1 LKDPFDPREHFRPWR
16 DARFWPNHGPWQNN
30 LRGKQRSVFRIF
42 FLFFLLILAFST
54 MGVGSLL
61 WLLYQLLSGNPPT
74 LLTLW
79 LVGPGVLLAFM
90 LLLGGVAAWFFRQFG
105 SPLAAVMA
113 AADAVADGDLT
124 VRVPVRGPREFA
136 RLAISFNRMVQ
147 ELQRSDQQRR
157 NLTADVAH
165 ELRTPLHIIQGNLE
179 GILDGVYQ
187 PKEEHIQATLDETR
201 SLARLVDDLQTLS
214 LAESGQLS
222 LKHEVVN
229 TAELLADVVT
239 SFSPRA
245 EAAQIRLDLRILGE
259 PTDLILSA
267 DSGRLDQV
275 LGNLVS
281 NAFRHTPAGGSIT
294 LSAVPVSGGVR
305 LSVADTGEGIP
316 AEDLPFIFDRFWR
329 GNRSRAHTG
338 GATSGLGLAISKQ
351 LVQAHGGRINV
362 ESEPGKGT
370 TFVIDLPFP
379 GKQIL

>member
-1 LKDPFDPREHFRPWR
+1 VEPFDPREHFRPWR
-16 DARFWPNHGPWQNN
+16 DPRFWPNHGPWQKN
-30 LRGKQRSVFRIF
+30 LRGKQRSVFRVF
-42 FLFFLLILAFST
+42 FLFFLLIMAFSS
-54 MGVGSLL
+54 MGVGALL
-61 WLLYQLLSGNPPT
+61 WLLFQWIGGNSPT

-79 LVGPGVLLAFM
+79 LVGPGVFLAFM
-90 LLLGGVAAWFFRQFG
+90 ILMGAAGTWFFRQFG

-136 RLAISFNRMVQ
+136 RLAISFNRMVE

-187 PKEEHIQATLDETR
+187 PKEDHIQATLDETR

-214 LAESGQLS
+214 RAESGQLS
-222 LKHEVVN
+222 LKLEAVN
-229 TAELLADVVT
+229 TGELLADVVT

-245 EAAQIRLDLRILGE
+245 EGAQILLNIDLQGE
-259 PTDLILSA
+259 ASDLVISA
-267 DSGRLDQV
+267 DYGRLDQV

-281 NAFRHTPAGGSIT
+281 NAFRHTPAGGSVT
-294 LSAVPVSGGVR
+294 LAAMPVSGGVR
-305 LSVADTGEGIP
+305 LRVADTGEGIP
-316 AEDLPFIFDRFWR
+316 AADLPYIFDRFWR
-329 GNRSRAHTG
+329 GDRSRAHSAG
-338 GATSGLGLAISKQ
+338 VSSGLGLAISKQ

-362 ESEPGKGT
+362 ESETGKGT
-370 TFVIDLPFP
+370 TFIIDLPSAR
-379 GKQIL
+379 K